1 MGRNR
6 IRIGIWKLLNNQM
19 KMSIEI
25 EETEA
30 YEIGFKHGLE
40 EGVDMN
46 PFKKDLERYLYQRGY
61 DSGVREYCEENHP
74 EDKKCLTP

>member
-1 MGRNR
+1 
-6 IRIGIWKLLNNQM
+6 M
-19 KMSIEI
+19 KMSIDI

-46 PFKKDLERYLYQRGY
+46 PFNKEIERNCYVEGY
-61 DSGVREYCEENHP
+61 YAGVREYCTNENHP
-74 EDKKCLTP
+74 EDENA